1 MKIYKKANINSNNII
16 NVVYEKNAKPVIEY
30 YEKKGLVKKV
40 DAENTLDLSEDD
52 IKKIIGL

>member
-30 YEKKGLVKKV
+30 CEKKGLVKKV

>member
-1 MKIYKKANINSNNII
+1 VPKRLKSNNQGLDA
-16 NVVYEKNAKPVIEY
+16 YEKNAKPLIEY

-40 DAENTLDLSEDD
+40 DAENTLALTEDD